1 MKNFVFC
8 LSFIVTHSLCSAMYD
23 AQKIAVEK
31 NVAIRQLRSTTF
43 NDRSSKLCIDKL
55 RKIAKRISANSDRKS
70 IKPEFLVLEMADIQ
84 ALIHIINIPVNFGVE
99 VGHLWYIYMLIGLYL
114 LVPILSPWLN
124 SCTKKELQGYLILC
138 SDGLT
143 NMLTNEDILQIVNQT
158 NFLLLSDKFIDK
170 ANENGGTD
178 NITVIVVEI

>member
-84 ALIHIINIPVNFGVE
+84 ALIHIINE
-99 VGHLWYIYMLIGLYL
+99 LRLYKQNPT
-114 LVPILSPWLN
+114 V
-124 SCTKKELQGYLILC
+124 TKKNELLMMVKPL
-138 SDGLT
+138 
-143 NMLTNEDILQIVNQT
+143 
-158 NFLLLSDKFIDK
+158 
-170 ANENGGTD
+170 GTD
-178 NITVIVVEI
+178 ISSIVYSVVK